1 MANVDTRTP
10 TPAAGADWLELRV
23 GELRQLFNEMDP
35 APFRVRDID
44 PNAETYI
51 VEWAEETRADRPLGL
66 VVHLARE
73 RATPESARMLRDSV
87 DEYFRRRAVA
97 TRASLRRLFRVGRV
111 SLAIGLAFLMVA
123 LVVGET
129 LSGMFSKESWG
140 SLAKE
145 SFVIGGW
152 VALWRPLEIFLYD
165 WWPVRAEAR
174 LYDRLGELDV
184 RLVGIDGTSAG
195 TGTA

>member
-1 MANVDTRTP
+1 
-10 TPAAGADWLELRV
+10 V

-35 APFRVRDID
+35 APFRERDID

-123 LVVGET
+123 LVVGEM

-174 LYDRLGELDV
+174 LFDRLGELDV
-184 RLVGIDGTSAG
+184 RLVGIDGTSSG
-195 TGTA
+195 TGVA